1 MKYKRLIW
9 ILIAEMLVLIVLL
22 FMPANFGKKAIRF
35 AGEIPTMQRLV
46 VTDTVF
52 GEAGQKQV
60 EDVFKEYESLQAQKH
75 MDLET
80 YFSYK
85 IISCDAKLCVVE
97 VQTEY
102 YIPQTDTVTKQLQ
115 LRQTQQI
122 WFFANEEDF
131 SVEVR

>member
-9 ILIAEMLVLIVLL
+9 ILLAEMLVLIVLL
-22 FMPANFGKKAIRF
+22 LIPANFGKKAIRF
-35 AGEIPTMQRLV
+35 AGEVPTMQRLV
-46 VTDTVF
+46 VTNTVF

-60 EDVFKEYESLQAQKH
+60 DDVFKDYEFLQTQKH
-75 MDLET
+75 TDLET

-102 YIPQTDTVTKQLQ
+102 YIPQTDTAEKQLQ
-115 LRQTQQI
+115 FRQTAQI
-122 WFFANEEDF
+122 WFFANEKAF

>member
-1 MKYKRLIW
+1 MKYKRFIW
-9 ILIAEMLVLIVLL
+9 ILLAEMLVLIVLL

-46 VTDTVF
+46 VTNTVF

-60 EDVFKEYESLQAQKH
+60 EGVFKEYESLQAQKH
-75 MDLET
+75 TDLET

-85 IISCDAKLCVVE
+85 IVSCDAKLCVVE

-102 YIPQTDTVTKQLQ
+102 YIPQTDTAEKQLQ

-131 SVEVR
+131 AVEVR